1 MAYSSRTG
9 KRPDELA
16 SKSSHS
22 FIINDEVELDK
33 SLVIKVQ
40 YPDEN
45 PIEHIIAMDGGYAT
59 IPVKKTFPSSL
70 ITFFQFGEIFLNT
83 EDLNNISEMPF
94 ISRESMSTLKEA
106 N

>member
-1 MAYSSRTG
+1 MENCEY
-9 KRPDELA
+9 P
-16 SKSSHS
+16 KSAE
-22 FIINDEVELDK
+22 EVELDK
-33 SLVIKVQ
+33 SLIIKVQ

-83 EDLNNISEMPF
+83 EDLNNISEMDCILNLN
-94 ISRESMSTLKEA
+94 ISMTDFLRRKK
-106 N
+106 